1 MIKIT
6 FEFPWEKGKMIPF
19 IKRQI
24 SIQLTVLK
32 WKIFGMPKPEH
43 PWGLEPPFG
52 NINCRCA
59 YIPILDD
66 RVVNE
71 STRLFRENL
80 KRYYQ
85 VWGVIVR

>member
-6 FEFPWEKGKMIPF
+6 FEAPWEKGKMIPF
-19 IKRQI
+19 IKRWI

-32 WKIFGMPKPEH
+32 WKIFGLPKKPEH
-43 PWGLEPPFG
+43 PWGLEPPG
-52 NINCRCA
+52 HVNCRCV
-59 YIPILDD
+59 YLPVLDD

-80 KRYYQ
+80 KRYQ